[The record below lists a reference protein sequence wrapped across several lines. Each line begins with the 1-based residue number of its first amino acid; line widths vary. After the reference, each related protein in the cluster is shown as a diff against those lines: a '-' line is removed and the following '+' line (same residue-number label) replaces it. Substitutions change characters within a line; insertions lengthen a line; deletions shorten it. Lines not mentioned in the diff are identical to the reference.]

1 MTIITT
7 TKEMRPR
14 DPNDH
19 YPTPIPTVEAALA
32 LLPPTFRPVDILDPG
47 AGDGVWG
54 RVACRRWRSA
64 ELHGVELRD
73 VEQNGAYDLWYK
85 NTDFRLLNRSCQ
97 YDLVIG
103 NPPYK
108 HAEEF
113 VRLSLQCL
121 DADGYLLFLLR
132 LAFLEGQER
141 GRDLWRR
148 LPPKAVH
155 VCSARPSFT
164 QDKRTDATAYGV
176 FCWQK
181 GWQGETQLGWVA

>member
-7 TKEMRPR
+7 TKVMRPR
-14 DPNDH
+14 DPNDY
-19 YPTPIPTVEAALA
+19 YPTPITTVEAALA
-32 LLPPTFRPVDILDPG
+32 LLPPTFKPVDILDPG

-54 RVACRRWRSA
+54 RAAREKWPYA
-64 ELHGVELRD
+64 NITGVEVRH
-73 VEQNGAYDLWYK
+73 VEPPEEYDTWQQE
-85 NTDFRLLNRSCQ
+85 DFRMVVARPTF
-97 YDLVIG
+97 DLVMG

-132 LAFLEGQER
+132 LAFLEGQKR

-164 QDKRTDATAYGV
+164 QDKRTDATAYGI
-176 FCWQK
+176 F
-181 GWQGETQLGWVA
+181 